1 MNINKFLLSSL
12 VSVSLLSVSCAKN
25 EEPVHAVEYELTF
38 IASDDDYEVFD
49 YDDSGRIS
57 HWEYSDASHTM
68 SYNATYNYAEAPRT
82 ILINSEEIRSED
94 DTRRFEETLHLD
106 SDGTA
111 AYAEGIAVLNMN
123 GSVMKKKYRKDF
135 QYDSS
140 RHLILVKISEK
151 RFNDTG
157 WEEQQPL
164 EWYAS
169 LDWEADNLA
178 KYTEYSNPS
187 YPFLIKTYSYYGGVT
202 VSSMPLI
209 QGPVV
214 HSFYLPLQYQGV
226 LGRLS
231 ESLVKDCN
239 YQDMTFS
246 YSYNISATASHS
258 FIESYVESALGKES
272 AYTVGWQPKSCSS
285 ESLITE

>member
-1 MNINKFLLSSL
+1 MSINKFMLSA
-12 VSVSLLSVSCAKN
+12 VVSLLSVSCAKN
-25 EEPVHAVEYELTF
+25 EEPVHSVGYELTF

-68 SYNATYNYAEAPRT
+68 SYNATYNYTEAPET
-82 ILINSEEIRSED
+82 ILINGEEIRSED

-106 SDGTA
+106 SHGTA
-111 AYAEGIAVLNMN
+111 AYAEGIVEMNMN

-135 QYDSS
+135 QYDSFG
-140 RHLILVKISEK
+140 HLILVKISEK

-157 WEEQQPL
+157 WEEPQPL

-169 LDWEADNLA
+169 LDWEANNLA

-187 YPFLIKTYSYYGGVT
+187 YPFLIKAYSYYGGVA
-202 VSSMPLI
+202 VDYMPVI
-209 QGPVV
+209 QGPIV

-231 ESLVKDCN
+231 QSLVKECN
-239 YQDMTFS
+239 YRDMTFR
-246 YSYNISATASHS
+246 YSYNISTVTSHS
-258 FIESYVESALGKES
+258 YIESFVESEQGKETV
-272 AYTVGWQPKSCSS
+272 YTVGWQPKSCI
-285 ESLITE
+285 E

>member
-1 MNINKFLLSSL
+1 MSINKFLLSAL

-68 SYNATYNYAEAPRT
+68 SYNATYNYTETPET
-82 ILINSEEIRSED
+82 ILINSEEIQSED

-106 SDGTA
+106 SDGIA

-140 RHLILVKISEK
+140 RHLILIKISEK

-187 YPFLIKTYSYYGGVT
+187 YPFLIKTYSYYESIAVYYIP
-202 VSSMPLI
+202 VI

-214 HSFYLPLQYQGV
+214 NSFYLPLQYQGV

-231 ESLVKDCN
+231 LSLVKEC
-239 YQDMTFS
+239 YYRDMTFR
-246 YSYNISATASHS
+246 YSYNISTMASHS
-258 FIESYVESALGKES
+258 FIESYVESTQGKETT
-272 AYTVGWQPKSCSS
+272 YTVGWQPKSSS
-285 ESLITE
+285 SKPLIIE